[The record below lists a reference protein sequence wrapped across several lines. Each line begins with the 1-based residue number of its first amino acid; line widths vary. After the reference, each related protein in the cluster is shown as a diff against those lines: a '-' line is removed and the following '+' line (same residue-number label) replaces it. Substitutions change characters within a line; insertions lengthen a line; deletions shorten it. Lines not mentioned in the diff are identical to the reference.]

1 MKIAAIDI
9 GSNAVRLLIKEIVN
23 DKKRIDSIKISYTRV
38 PIRLGEDVF
47 TKGKISE
54 EKRYQLTKT
63 IKAFKHLMD
72 VQDIKLF
79 RACATSAMREAS
91 NNKEVIKH
99 IAKETKITIDVIT
112 GEEEAELIFSN
123 FVTQKL
129 DKDSVYLYID
139 VGGGS
144 TELSVIKKGKKGKAA
159 SFKLGTVRILEDKD
173 EKQDWAELKAFSSS
187 LKEKYKTIIGIG
199 TGGNINRI
207 FKESRRKTYENITF
221 KEIEQIKEYIQS
233 FSMADRLRLLK
244 LKPDRADVIIP
255 AGKIYLFVMKYA
267 GIKELVVPR
276 IGLSDGIIF
285 DLFHKHLNR
294 KD

>member
-9 GSNAVRLLIKEIVN
+9 GSNAVRLLIKEIVKE
-23 DKKRIDSIKISYTRV
+23 KKQIDSIKISYTRV

-47 TKGKISE
+47 TKGKISK
-54 EKRYQLTKT
+54 EKQNQLVKT
-63 IKAFKHLMD
+63 VKAFKHLMD
-72 VQDIKLF
+72 VQNIKVF
-79 RACATSAMREAS
+79 RACATSAMREAE

-99 IAKETKITIDVIT
+99 IYKETKINIDLVS
-112 GEEEAELIFSN
+112 GEQEAELIFSN
-123 FVTQKL
+123 FVTQRL
-129 DKDSVYLYID
+129 DKNKIYLYID

-144 TELSVIKKGKKGKAA
+144 TELSVIKKGKKGRAA
-159 SFKLGTVRILEDKD
+159 SFKLGTVRILEGKD
-173 EKQDWAELKAFSSS
+173 EKDYWEELKKFSIA
-187 LKEKYKTIIGIG
+187 LKEKHKTISGIG

-207 FKESRRKTYENITF
+207 FKESRRKTFENITF

-233 FSMADRLRLLK
+233 FSMSDRVRLLK

-255 AGKIYLFVMKYA
+255 AAKIYLFVMKHA

-285 DLFHKHLNR
+285 DLYEKNKL

>member
-9 GSNAVRLLIKEIVN
+9 GSNAVRLLIKEIVK

-47 TKGKISE
+47 TIGKISE

-72 VQDIKLF
+72 VQDINLF

-91 NNKEVIKH
+91 NNKEVLKH
-99 IAKETKITIDVIT
+99 IAKETKIGIDVIT
-112 GEEEAELIFSN
+112 GEQEAELIFSN

-129 DKDSVYLYID
+129 DREKVYLYID

-173 EKQDWAELKAFSSS
+173 EKRDWNEMKEFSSS
-187 LKEKYKTIIGIG
+187 LKDKYKHIVGIG

-233 FSMADRLRLLK
+233 FSMTDRLRLLK

-255 AGKIYLFVMKYA
+255 AAKIYLYVMRHA

-276 IGLSDGIIF
+276 IGLSDGIIY
-285 DLFHKHLNR
+285 DLYQKHLEG